1 VKPLGQISGKM
12 FKGGTMDMFR
22 SEEMQLMQV
31 FEQMN
36 SRPKSL
42 MWLIFALWVLIVW
55 WPAADDAS

>member
-1 VKPLGQISGKM
+1 M

-31 FEQMN
+31 FQQMN
-36 SRPKSL
+36 SRPNIL
-42 MWLIFALWVLIVW
+42 MWLILALWVLNVW